1 MPGLEVNDAST
12 DGNINGL
19 VKRFSKTERASDDTT
34 TFNWVK
40 GVYAHALEYVTID
53 RSTRGAMLFW
63 GIIGLGLAAFAFWL
77 FIFRMYLTIFHGG
90 RPPDWFGYL
99 IFWGA
104 SLPIGLLFT
113 LACLALSL
121 VCARAELFLAEDEPI
136 IFDRQRRKVYRIM
149 QNTPTGWRHWFKRW
163 PYSVTTHDWDLIDAQ
178 HHAVLATTG
187 ATITRYHSLVMNV
200 RASASDPTIIETFNV
215 GQSMTMTER
224 SLPMV
229 WEHLRRYMQE
239 QGPSLPEG
247 ETVGEQAPPQG
258 WWRSLAAVGCFGPD
272 YFKWWQQFPFYTG
285 LFHLLF
291 PLFLPMNIIWGT
303 CNWLSYQTAVKV
315 HWPQEI
321 KDLVGPYV
329 IEPRK

>member
-19 VKRFSKTERASDDTT
+19 VKRFSKTERASEETT

-53 RSTRGAMLFW
+53 RSMRGAMLFW
-63 GIIGLGLAAFAFWL
+63 GSITGCVGLLGFWMTIIWMFPGMEESHWQVWAGFWLIQIPGGLALLGF
-77 FIFRMYLTIFHGG
+77 
-90 RPPDWFGYL
+90 
-99 IFWGA
+99 
-104 SLPIGLLFT
+104 GLLFFF
-113 LACLALSL
+113 LS
-121 VCARAELFLAEDEPI
+121 ARAELFLAEDEPI

-149 QNTPTGWRHWFKRW
+149 QNTPAGWRHWFKRW

-247 ETVGEQAPPQG
+247 ETVGQQAPPQG

>member
-40 GVYAHALEYVTID
+40 GVYAQALEYVTID
-53 RSTRGAMLFW
+53 RSMRGGMLFG
-63 GIIGLGLAAFAFWL
+63 GIGTACVGLFGFYMCVIWMYLRIDALRTTDWQPYAIFWLIGVPGGLALLAF
-77 FIFRMYLTIFHGG
+77 
-90 RPPDWFGYL
+90 
-99 IFWGA
+99 
-104 SLPIGLLFT
+104 GLLFFF
-113 LACLALSL
+113 LS
-121 VCARAELFLAEDEPI
+121 ARAELFLAEDEPI